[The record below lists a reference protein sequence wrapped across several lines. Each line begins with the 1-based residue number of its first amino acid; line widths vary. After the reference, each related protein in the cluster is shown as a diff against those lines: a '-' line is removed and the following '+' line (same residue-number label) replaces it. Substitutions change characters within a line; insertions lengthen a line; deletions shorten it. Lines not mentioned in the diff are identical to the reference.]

1 MCMCNKQCTLKGL
14 PGAIE
19 EAIYV
24 REKWPIVVD
33 PEGHATRYLRY
44 QRGAF
49 LLGDNRADVDKENL
63 RSRLVASLAHGGNF
77 CVVFGSLVGVDFE
90 DMFDEDHFPEGVL
103 DRRRV
108 FLEET

>member
-1 MCMCNKQCTLKGL
+1 M
-14 PGAIE
+14 I
-19 EAIYV
+19 
-24 REKWPIVVD
+24 VD
-33 PEGHATRYLRY
+33 PEGQAARYLRY

-49 LLGDNRADVDKENL
+49 LLGDNRADNNKDNL

-77 CVVFGSLVGVDFE
+77 CVVFESLTGVDFTCI
-90 DMFDEDHFPEGVL
+90 FDEDHFPEGVL